1 MPAST
6 LCGHP
11 LEPEHQHILAA
22 RYEPLCVSGPVS
34 PPLLVELTA
43 NPPPPTPQSQQR
55 RRTSVT
61 VRQRWK
67 ALSKAIDAAVDASAN
82 DARAARLKLQRQK
95 AVAERTQAEKERGA
109 LLAKR
114 KRVMAEVAE
123 TRAQLAELVQGVDA
137 ELKSVLAAASRR
149 QQRGGAGGSGGAS
162 DGKDGLDDEEQ
173 RTITELG
180 QQRDSGYAKLA
191 QLDERINSE
200 VGEGCQ
206 QPCLSLHWF
215 GPYPF
220 LAYLPPFAPLA
231 PSSRRPSSQPVK
243 RRSYE
248 SSVTVL
254 RH

>member
-1 MPAST
+1 MCP
-6 LCGHP
+6 
-11 LEPEHQHILAA
+11 
-22 RYEPLCVSGPVS
+22 RPVL
-34 PPLLVELTA
+34 PLLVELTA
-43 NPPPPTPQSQQR
+43 TPPPLSQSQQR

-82 DARAARLKLQRQK
+82 DARAARLKQQRQK

-173 RTITELG
+173 RTIAELG

-200 VGEGCQ
+200 VGEGYK

-215 GPYPF
+215 DLTPFSYPSLLPTSCTSLSQAF
-220 LAYLPPFAPLA
+220 LSASEEA
-231 PSSRRPSSQPVK
+231 Q
-243 RRSYE
+243 
-248 SSVTVL
+248 L
-254 RH
+254 RELGDRVEALDAAIEYD